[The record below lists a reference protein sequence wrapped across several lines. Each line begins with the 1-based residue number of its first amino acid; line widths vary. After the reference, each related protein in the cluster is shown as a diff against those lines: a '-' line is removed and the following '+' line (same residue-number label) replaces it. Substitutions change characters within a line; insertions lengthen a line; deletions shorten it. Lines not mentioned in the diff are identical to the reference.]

1 MLGLHCCPGFSLV
14 VALGLPIVV
23 ASLVAATGSEGM
35 RAPVSF
41 SPRALELSK
50 WWCVGSAA
58 LWPVGVFPDE
68 GLNPC

>member
-1 MLGLHCCPGFSLV
+1 M
-14 VALGLPIVV
+14 V